1 MKATIEAL
9 LASGKGLLAADESF
23 STIEKR
29 LAVIGVPST
38 ENTRRDYREML
49 FTTPT
54 LNEFISGAILFVETF
69 RQTGKDKV
77 PFPKFLAD
85 QGIVPGIK
93 VDQGTE
99 ALANFPGEK
108 LTHGI
113 DGLRERLKEYYAL
126 GARFT
131 KWRAVI
137 SIGENLPTDECVD
150 SNARMLAL
158 FAALSQ
164 EANLV
169 PIVEPE
175 ILMDGSHTIER
186 TEEVMITSLRSVFNS
201 LSQHRVVMEHMVL
214 KSGMVLPGKDCAQ
227 QLNVESVAEAT
238 TRCFRR
244 TVPAAV
250 PGIVFLSGGQSEEE
264 AAERLNAICK
274 SADSPWKLS
283 FSFGR
288 ALQDSALQIWKG
300 SAANAAEAQ
309 RVLLHRAQLNSF
321 ASLGK
326 YSKSMETSM
335 ND

>member
-38 ENTRRDYREML
+38 EDTRRDYREML
-49 FTTPT
+49 FTTPK
-54 LNEFISGAILFVETF
+54 LNEFISGAILFDETF
-69 RQTGKDKV
+69 RQTGKDKIL
-77 PFPKFLAD
+77 FPKFLAD

-99 ALANFPGEK
+99 ALANFRGEK

-137 SIGENLPTDECVD
+137 SIGDNLPTKECVD
-150 SNARMLAL
+150 SNSKMLAL

-186 TEEVMITSLRSVFNS
+186 TEEVMTTTLRSVFNS
-201 LSQHRVVMEHMVL
+201 LSQQRVVLEHMVL
-214 KSGMVLPGKDCAQ
+214 KSAMVLPGKDCAQ
-227 QLNVESVAEAT
+227 QS
-238 TRCFRR
+238 
-244 TVPAAV
+244 
-250 PGIVFLSGGQSEEE
+250 
-264 AAERLNAICK
+264 NA
-274 SADSPWKLS
+274 
-283 FSFGR
+283 
-288 ALQDSALQIWKG
+288 
-300 SAANAAEAQ
+300 
-309 RVLLHRAQLNSF
+309 
-321 ASLGK
+321 
-326 YSKSMETSM
+326 
-335 ND
+335 